1 MCQTKLQA
9 RKMCGI
15 AIVNRT
21 WGDDGKR
28 SQNAQPQNEILRSK
42 GLGGAVL
49 NKQFVAMDSHKHCLL
64 L

>member
-1 MCQTKLQA
+1 MC
-9 RKMCGI
+9 CI

-42 GLGGAVL
+42 GLGGAAL